1 MVMLNFIQIY
11 SYIQAIQMIIFKST
25 ADNGAT
31 TITTNDNTSNVAHL
45 TLDIDGF
52 ITLNLMVEEYI

>member
-1 MVMLNFIQIY
+1 MGLQLVTSGGDTNTDLLILGEETDYPSAADYFSI
-11 SYIQAIQMIIFKST
+11 ST

-45 TLDIDGF
+45 TLI
-52 ITLNLMVEEYI
+52 